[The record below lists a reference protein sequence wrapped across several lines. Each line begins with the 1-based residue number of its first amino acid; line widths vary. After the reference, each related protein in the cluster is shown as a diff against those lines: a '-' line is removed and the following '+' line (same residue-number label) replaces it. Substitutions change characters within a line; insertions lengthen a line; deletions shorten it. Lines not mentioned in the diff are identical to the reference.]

1 MAKLQPKYGSEKL
14 KEIAENV
21 VNYYIESISETLYDD
36 VIEELGY
43 EETTDEFYKDFTI
56 VYLNLTKMLLN
67 DAIDNINRQ
76 KD

>member
-1 MAKLQPKYGSEKL
+1 MIKVQLKSEKL
-14 KEIAENV
+14 KEIAKNV

>member
-1 MAKLQPKYGSEKL
+1 MIKVQLKSEKL

-43 EETTDEFYKDFTI
+43 KETTDEFYKDFTI

-67 DAIDNINRQ
+67 DAIDSINRQ

>member
-1 MAKLQPKYGSEKL
+1 MTKLQLKSEKL

-43 EETTDEFYKDFTI
+43 KETTDEFYKDFTI

-67 DAIDNINRQ
+67 DAIDSINRQ

>member
-1 MAKLQPKYGSEKL
+1 MGKLQLKSEKL

-36 VIEELGY
+36 VIEKLGY

-67 DAIDNINRQ
+67 DAIDSINRQ

>member
-1 MAKLQPKYGSEKL
+1 MTKLQLKSEKL

-43 EETTDEFYKDFTI
+43 KETTDEFYKAFII
-56 VYLNLTKMLLN
+56 VS
-67 DAIDNINRQ
+67 NR
-76 KD
+76 KLY

>member
-1 MAKLQPKYGSEKL
+1 MTKKSEKL

-56 VYLNLTKMLLN
+56 VYLNLTKMLHD
-67 DAIDNINRQ
+67 DAIDSINRQ

>member
-1 MAKLQPKYGSEKL
+1 MTKTQLKSEKL

>member
-1 MAKLQPKYGSEKL
+1 MTKKSEKL
-14 KEIAENV
+14 KEIAENI

-43 EETTDEFYKDFTI
+43 KETTDEFYKDFII
-56 VYLNLTKMLLN
+56 VYLNLTKMLLD
-67 DAIDNINRQ
+67 DAIDSINRQ

>member
-1 MAKLQPKYGSEKL
+1 MGKLQLKSEKL

-43 EETTDEFYKDFTI
+43 KETTDEFYKDFTI

-67 DAIDNINRQ
+67 DAIDSINRQ

>member
-1 MAKLQPKYGSEKL
+1 MTKKSEKL

-56 VYLNLTKMLLN
+56 VYLNLTKMLLD
-67 DAIDNINRQ
+67 DAIDSINRQ

>member
-1 MAKLQPKYGSEKL
+1 MIKVQLKSEKL

-43 EETTDEFYKDFTI
+43 KETTDKFYKDFTI
-56 VYLNLTKMLLN
+56 VYLNLTNMLLD
-67 DAIDNINRQ
+67 DAIDSINRQ

>member
-1 MAKLQPKYGSEKL
+1 MTKLQLKSEKL
-14 KEIAENV
+14 REIAENV

-43 EETTDEFYKDFTI
+43 KETTDEFYKDFII
-56 VYLNLTKMLLN
+56 VYLNLTNMLLN
-67 DAIDNINRQ
+67 DAIDSINRQ

>member
-1 MAKLQPKYGSEKL
+1 MTKKSEKL

-43 EETTDEFYKDFTI
+43 KETTDEFYKDFTI

-67 DAIDNINRQ
+67 DAIDSINRQ

>member
-1 MAKLQPKYGSEKL
+1 MAKVQLKSEKL
-14 KEIAENV
+14 REIAENV

-43 EETTDEFYKDFTI
+43 KETTDEFYKDFTI
-56 VYLNLTKMLLN
+56 VYLNLTKMLLD
-67 DAIDNINRQ
+67 DAIDSINRQ

>member
-1 MAKLQPKYGSEKL
+1 MTKKSEKL

-56 VYLNLTKMLLN
+56 VYLNLTNMLLN
-67 DAIDNINRQ
+67 DAIDSINRQ

>member
-1 MAKLQPKYGSEKL
+1 MGKLQLKSEKL
-14 KEIAENV
+14 REIAENV

-36 VIEELGY
+36 VIEKLGY

-56 VYLNLTKMLLN
+56 VYLNLTKKLLN
-67 DAIDNINRQ
+67 DAIDSINRQ

>member
-1 MAKLQPKYGSEKL
+1 MIKVQLKSEKL
-14 KEIAENV
+14 KEIAKNV

-43 EETTDEFYKDFTI
+43 EETTDEFYKDFQI

-67 DAIDNINRQ
+67 DAIDSINRQ

>member
-1 MAKLQPKYGSEKL
+1 MTKTQLKSEKL

-43 EETTDEFYKDFTI
+43 KETTDEFYKDFTI
-56 VYLNLTKMLLN
+56 VYLNLTKMLLD
-67 DAIDNINRQ
+67 DAIDSINRQ

>member
-1 MAKLQPKYGSEKL
+1 MTKLQLKSEKL

-43 EETTDEFYKDFTI
+43 EETTDEFYNDFTI

>member
-1 MAKLQPKYGSEKL
+1 MTKLQLKSEKL
-14 KEIAENV
+14 REIAENV

-43 EETTDEFYKDFTI
+43 KETTDEFYKDFTI

>member
-1 MAKLQPKYGSEKL
+1 MGKLQLKSEKL
-14 KEIAENV
+14 REIAENV

-43 EETTDEFYKDFTI
+43 KETTDEFYKDFTI

-67 DAIDNINRQ
+67 DAIDSINRQ

>member
-1 MAKLQPKYGSEKL
+1 MTKKSEKL

>member
-1 MAKLQPKYGSEKL
+1 MTKLQLKSEKL

-43 EETTDEFYKDFTI
+43 KETTDEFYKDFII
-56 VYLNLTKMLLN
+56 VYLNLTKMLLD
-67 DAIDNINRQ
+67 DAIDSINRQ

>member
-1 MAKLQPKYGSEKL
+1 MAKVQLKSEKL

-43 EETTDEFYKDFTI
+43 KETTDEFYKDFTI
-56 VYLNLTKMLLN
+56 VYLNLTKILLD
-67 DAIDNINRQ
+67 DAIDSINRQ
-76 KD
+76 RD

>member
-1 MAKLQPKYGSEKL
+1 MGKLQLKSEKL

-36 VIEELGY
+36 VIEKLGY

-56 VYLNLTKMLLN
+56 VYLNLTKMLHD
-67 DAIDNINRQ
+67 DAIDSINRQ

>member
-1 MAKLQPKYGSEKL
+1 MTKLQLKSEKL
-14 KEIAENV
+14 REIAENV

-43 EETTDEFYKDFTI
+43 KETTDEFYKDFTI
-56 VYLNLTKMLLN
+56 VYLNLTNMLLN
-67 DAIDNINRQ
+67 DAIDSINRQ

>member
-1 MAKLQPKYGSEKL
+1 MTKLQLKSEKL
-14 KEIAENV
+14 REIAENV

-43 EETTDEFYKDFTI
+43 KETTDEFYKDFII
-56 VYLNLTKMLLN
+56 VYLNLTKMLLD
-67 DAIDNINRQ
+67 DAIDSINRQ

>member
-1 MAKLQPKYGSEKL
+1 MTKLQLKSEKL
-14 KEIAENV
+14 KEIAKNV

>member
-1 MAKLQPKYGSEKL
+1 MAKLQLKSEKL
-14 KEIAENV
+14 KEIAKNV

>member
-1 MAKLQPKYGSEKL
+1 MTKLELKSEKL
-14 KEIAENV
+14 KEIAKNV

>member
-1 MAKLQPKYGSEKL
+1 MAKVQLKSEKL

-43 EETTDEFYKDFTI
+43 KETTDEFYKDFTI
-56 VYLNLTKMLLN
+56 VYLNLTKMLLD
-67 DAIDNINRQ
+67 DAIDSINRQ

>member
-1 MAKLQPKYGSEKL
+1 MTKLQLKSEKL

-36 VIEELGY
+36 VMEELGY
-43 EETTDEFYKDFTI
+43 KETTDEFYKDFTI
-56 VYLNLTKMLLN
+56 VYLNLTNMLLN
-67 DAIDNINRQ
+67 DAIDSINRQ

>member
-1 MAKLQPKYGSEKL
+1 MTKKSEKL
-14 KEIAENV
+14 KELAENV
-21 VNYYIESISETLYDD
+21 VNYYIESITDTLYDD

-67 DAIDNINRQ
+67 DAIDSINRQ

>member
-1 MAKLQPKYGSEKL
+1 MTKLQLKSEKL

>member
-1 MAKLQPKYGSEKL
+1 MTKKSEKL

-43 EETTDEFYKDFTI
+43 KETTDEFYKDFII
-56 VYLNLTKMLLN
+56 VYLNLTKMLLD
-67 DAIDNINRQ
+67 DAIDSINRQ